1 MNSQK
6 SEHSSRHSLV
16 SKLSSLNKIFSED
29 RSGILYECHRCPKK
43 LPFQYI
49 YHCKKCSIRTCY
61 LCCEEMGLKLKKN
74 ENIEEC
80 VVCSKKCY
88 CEFCTQRKKGSSMR
102 QTRAEIEL
110 VNQTLSIENMVD
122 VNEVVKEWEKD
133 ECKICLIEG
142 RPKMMIKIVCCKCEG
157 RDCFH
162 CVKSRENGRKSFL
175 KEWLCD

>member
-1 MNSQK
+1 
-6 SEHSSRHSLV
+6 
-16 SKLSSLNKIFSED
+16 
-29 RSGILYECHRCPKK
+29 
-43 LPFQYI
+43 
-49 YHCKKCSIRTCY
+49 
-61 LCCEEMGLKLKKN
+61 
-74 ENIEEC
+74 
-80 VVCSKKCY
+80 
-88 CEFCTQRKKGSSMR
+88 MR